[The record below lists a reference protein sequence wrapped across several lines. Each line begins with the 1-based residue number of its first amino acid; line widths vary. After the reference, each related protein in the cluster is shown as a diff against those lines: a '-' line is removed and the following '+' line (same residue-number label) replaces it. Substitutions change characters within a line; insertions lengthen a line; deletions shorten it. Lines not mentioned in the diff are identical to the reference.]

1 MARTIILRSPTVS
14 ESYTEWLN
22 KSTIID
28 KEYFAYNAP
37 DEYEELFQADF
48 YREWKGILPRLFED
62 NFMNEITSSKL
73 SSYLISKI
81 PNLDPDKE
89 YLIDF
94 CCKLLA
100 ACIKYPDATIETY

>member
-14 ESYTEWLN
+14 EGYTEWLN
-22 KSTIID
+22 KSTAIN
-28 KEYFAYNAP
+28 KNYFDAP

-48 YREWKGILPRLFED
+48 YREWKGILSGLFED

-73 SSYLISKI
+73 SSYLLSKI